1 VLGTLS
7 GSVLDAATGTVLW
20 DHVAAQSLLP
30 ASTAKLLTS
39 AAALLS
45 LGHQAR
51 LSTTVL
57 RGTEPGSVVLV
68 GGGDPTLSAL
78 PAGKESV
85 YPGAPKLDD
94 LVAQVKANAGQ
105 VRKVYYDVSRYTA
118 DGLAPGWD
126 RGDVSG
132 GNIAPIVPLMLDGA
146 RDRSTELDPPRNGAP
161 AQAAAVEFAK
171 RLGLAASVVAVGTA
185 TQGAVVLGKV
195 ESAPI
200 EELVNNLLQISD
212 NVLAEVIGREV
223 ARAAGAE
230 PSFAG
235 VTRTVLDVL
244 AHNGFSTAD
253 VQMSDGSGLSTN
265 DRVPARLLSA
275 VLAVAASPNNADP
288 RVAKLRSLLG
298 GLPVAG
304 GTGTL
309 TGRYR
314 DSSAGAGKG
323 WVRAKTGTMTGA
335 NGLAGVVLDTE
346 GRLLV
351 FAFISNSAA
360 PPDAVRPALDTMAA
374 TLRGCGCH

>member
-1 VLGTLS
+1 
-7 GSVLDAATGTVLW
+7 VLDAATGTVLW
-20 DHVAAQSLLP
+20 EHLAAQPQLP

-39 AAALLS
+39 AAALLT
-45 LGHQAR
+45 LDHQAR

-126 RGDVSG
+126 HGDVSG

-146 RDRSTELDPPRNGAP
+146 RDRPAELDPSRNGAP
-161 AQAAAVEFAK
+161 AQAAAVEFAR
-171 RLGLAASVVAVGTA
+171 RLGLGASAVAVGTA
-185 TQGAVVLGKV
+185 PQGAAVLAKV

-244 AHNGFSTAD
+244 AHNGFGTAD
-253 VQMSDGSGLSTN
+253 VQMSDGSGLSVN

-304 GTGTL
+304 GSGTL

-314 DSSAGAGKG
+314 DLSAGAGKG
-323 WVRAKTGTMTGA
+323 WVRAKTGTLTDA
-335 NGLAGVVLDTE
+335 NGLAGVVLDTD

-360 PPDAVRPALDTMAA
+360 PPDAVRAALDTMAA